1 MSERQQAQAENE
13 EASQIVEQAA
23 SASLRSSS
31 SSEFVLQ
38 GLNPFKVGVSGLPP
52 PLDLRKP
59 PPELGKRVMAE
70 LAGYETFRGL
80 SERTLAKARGSSGRF
95 YARTTVTATAKI
107 LGISRAAVYKIARA
121 YLKGGEAAVEA
132 LNFGRARAIKNAFFS
147 QSEIDAMVSR
157 ATLTSQA
164 SMSLRARALQF
175 TQRFGKPLSA
185 GQLRAFYK
193 GRGITQQ
200 KPQIRL
206 GPFELPTAE

>member
-1 MSERQQAQAENE
+1 MSEQQQAQAEEAQSSQNE
-13 EASQIVEQAA
+13 EQVAS
-23 SASLRSSS
+23 RPKSSS

-38 GLNPFKVGVSGLPP
+38 GLNPFKVGVPGLPP
-52 PLDLRKP
+52 PLNLTKP

-185 GQLRAFYK
+185 GQLREFYK
-193 GRGITQQ
+193 GRGITLQ

-206 GPFELPTAE
+206 GPF

>member
-1 MSERQQAQAENE
+1 MQAEEAQAAQIE
-13 EASQIVEQAA
+13 EQVASR
-23 SASLRSSS
+23 SKSSS
-31 SSEFVLQ
+31 ESEFVLQ
-38 GLNPFKVGVSGLPP
+38 GLNPFKVGVQGLPP
-52 PLDLRKP
+52 PLNLTKP
-59 PPELGKRVMAE
+59 PPELDKRVMAE

-107 LGISRAAVYKIARA
+107 LGISRATVYKIARA

-132 LNFGRARAIKNAFFS
+132 LNFGRARAIKNTFFS
-147 QSEIDAMVSR
+147 HSEIDAMVSR

-175 TQRFGKPLSA
+175 TQRFGKTLSA

>member
-1 MSERQQAQAENE
+1 
-13 EASQIVEQAA
+13 
-23 SASLRSSS
+23 
-31 SSEFVLQ
+31 
-38 GLNPFKVGVSGLPP
+38 
-52 PLDLRKP
+52 
-59 PPELGKRVMAE
+59 MAE